1 MYAKTKTHHRPTR
14 FAVPLLTAIMVAALA
29 GCGGGGN
36 SSSKRASAPVTPTN
50 PGGPGNPGKSAG
62 RSAAWATR

>member
-36 SSSKRASAPVTPTN
+36 SSSKRASAPRHSHQPGRPLAT
-50 PGGPGNPGKSAG
+50 PGGP
-62 RSAAWATR
+62 

>member
-50 PGGPGNPGKSAG
+50 P
-62 RSAAWATR
+62 RWAPPPTWARRWPAC